1 MTKKLKKRLKRILC
15 GAALFLI
22 AIMIDKLVSVI
33 GEAVL
38 LFYLLSYAI
47 AGGDVVKK
55 AVNNIVRGQIFDEN
69 FLMLIATV
77 GAFFVGEYPEAVAV
91 MLFYQVG
98 EWFQAYAVNNSR
110 KSIKELMNIRPDYAN
125 VLREGEEQEVDP
137 DEVAIGEIII
147 IKPGERI
154 PLDGKVVKGNCSLDT
169 MALTGESVPR
179 DIEIGDEVISG
190 CINLNSVIEVEVTKE
205 FAQSTVTK
213 ILDLVENASSQK
225 AVTEQFITRFARYY
239 TPIVVI
245 LAVALAVIPT
255 LLLGDFSTWLYRALS
270 FLVISCPCALVI
282 SVPLS
287 FFGGIGGASKAG
299 ILIKGSNYLEILAQ
313 AEIVV
318 LDKTGTLTQGSFE
331 VAEIICV
338 GIEEDSHVLKNTDH
352 YDKAYENEKYSTA
365 ENRLLEYAA
374 YAESYSNHPISQSL
388 QRAYRKEIYKEEV
401 VSAEEKAGM
410 GVITKWKDTVIYAGN
425 DKLMK
430 WLEETGELP
439 DKKEELVKKYSL
451 NQKTGKNADVNMYHV
466 DKIGTICHIAVKKE
480 KSAEYLGYIVISD
493 ELKEDS
499 KRTIDELRAEGIK
512 RIVMLTGDARKTTQS
527 VAQILGITEFHA
539 ELLPGDKVE
548 ITEQLLAGKQE
559 HKKLIFVGDGIN
571 DAPVLARADIGI
583 AMGGLGSDAAIEAAD
598 IVIMNDQP
606 SKIATAMK
614 ISRKTLKI
622 VKQNI
627 VFAIGIKAAVLILAA
642 LGMASMWAAVFADV
656 GVAFLA
662 ILNAMRA
669 MKAE

>member
-1 MTKKLKKRLKRILC
+1 MNKKLKKRLKKILL
-15 GAALFLI
+15 GAGCFLLTV
-22 AIMIDKLVSVI
+22 IMDKVFPMI
-33 GEAVL
+33 GMWIL
-38 LFYLLSYAI
+38 PCYLLAYVVV
-47 AGGDVVKK
+47 GGDVVKK
-55 AVNNIVRGQIFDEN
+55 AITNITRGQIFDEN

-98 EWFQAYAVNNSR
+98 EWFQSYAVNNSR
-110 KSIKELMNIRPDYAN
+110 KSIKELMNIRPDYA
-125 VLREGEEQEVDP
+125 VVRRDGEEQEVDP
-137 DEVAIGEIII
+137 DEVAIGEIILV
-147 IKPGERI
+147 KPGERV
-154 PLDGKVVKGNCSLDT
+154 PLDGRVVKGNCSLDT
-169 MALTGESVPR
+169 MALTGESIPR
-179 DIEIGDEVISG
+179 DVVCGDEIISG

-239 TPIVVI
+239 TPVVVI
-245 LAVALAVIPT
+245 LATALAIIPS
-255 LLLGDFSTWLYRALS
+255 LLVGNFTTWLYRALS

-313 AEIVV
+313 AETVV
-318 LDKTGTLTQGSFE
+318 MDKTGTLTKGSFE
-331 VAEIICV
+331 VSEIVCV
-338 GIEEDSHVLKNTDH
+338 G
-352 YDKAYENEKYSTA
+352 ENELTKI
-365 ENRLLEYAA
+365 LEYAA
-374 YAESYSNHPISQSL
+374 YAESYSNHPISKSL
-388 QRAYRKEIYKEEV
+388 QRAYGKEIRKEEILNT
-401 VSAEEKAGM
+401 EEKAGM
-410 GVITKWKDTVIYAGN
+410 GVITDWNGIKVYAGN
-425 DKLMK
+425 DKLMR
-430 WLEETGELP
+430 WLEI
-439 DKKEELVKKYSL
+439 DNIYSVE
-451 NQKTGKNADVNMYHV
+451 KA
-466 DKIGTICHIAVKKE
+466 GTICHVAIDKE
-480 KSAEYLGYIVISD
+480 TKAEYLGYVVISD
-493 ELKEDS
+493 EIKEDA
-499 KRTIDELRAEGIK
+499 KTAIDGLKAAGIK
-512 RIVMLTGDARKTTQS
+512 RIVMLTGDAEKTAKT
-527 VAQILGITEFHA
+527 VAKTLGIEEYHA

-548 ITEQLLAGKQE
+548 KTEKLLKETGEKS
-559 HKKLIFVGDGIN
+559 KLIFVGDGMN

-627 VFAIGIKAAVLILAA
+627 VFAIGIKVLVLLLAA

-669 MKAE
+669 MKVE